1 MVPNILKDLYGN
13 SGNRFKKI
21 NTHWDFNKKK
31 NALQCF
37 IGVVLL
43 LVWLFS
49 DQLRLKRFS
58 LPPSIHSLLVDFFA
72 A

>member
-1 MVPNILKDLYGN
+1 VNLNILKDLYGN

-21 NTHWDFNKKK
+21 NTRWISLK

-58 LPPSIHSLLVDFFA
+58 LLPSFHSLLLNRSGN
-72 A
+72 

>member
-1 MVPNILKDLYGN
+1 MAPNILKDLYGN

-21 NTHWDFNKKK
+21 ILTGISIKKK

-72 A
+72 S